1 MADYD
6 PITDDFMHPSAAT
19 QESLLVP
26 PDQQTRKSYAK
37 SEKKHKMRPKSAP
50 KHRVSHATS
59 ASKFDYPS
67 NEDEGVED
75 FSEEELRL
83 PDDDGSS
90 AVSDQEY
97 NHQVKTSKTKETS
110 KDDRTK
116 PPANNPAAE
125 KVI

>member
-1 MADYD
+1 
-6 PITDDFMHPSAAT
+6 
-19 QESLLVP
+19 
-26 PDQQTRKSYAK
+26 
-37 SEKKHKMRPKSAP
+37 MRPKSAP
-50 KHRVSHATS
+50 KHRVSHAAS
-59 ASKFDYPS
+59 ASKFEYPS

-97 NHQVKTSKTKETS
+97 NNQHQVKTTSKKDNQAS

-116 PPANNPAAE
+116 PPATNTAAE